1 MTRCLSSAS
10 ELTCGGLGK
19 AVHSGFEDA
28 LTAVVNLARQQP
40 VACLNSIGLLCVI
53 PYSKAEEACL
63 VGSGLLQLL
72 DMLCSPKAVTGDRE
86 VQRKVA
92 AIAWAGFRVLADRC
106 VSWEEKDQDP
116 TTSGESGLAH
126 QVSNLL
132 SNHLARVSHG
142 HSEALHDALAYLH
155 SLSQRSNMG
164 KAIIS
169 QSACIARL
177 LSLLVEQRPTP
188 KLVQVVLQLC
198 SVALPLM
205 STNDNEAV
213 QMPVVRQLTTETGL
227 PAAVQIVHLLIAKL
241 GDFVMP
247 MFSSTAAMATSRST
261 APQSLSC
268 SKIETVVADERD
280 DEMDRV
286 SVFVH
291 KRQDQSAHEVIQP
304 LLSSDSRPFR
314 LGGAANMDRVIK
326 MDRMMNQTGRAEAL
340 TDDKRLCMRKAAR
353 WAQAGFVISIGAPSD
368 GVMSASTADDRK
380 KRVAEEVCQD
390 RNEESTGED
399 SVRPFIS
406 GHVANSMASDIIAV
420 LHNLL
425 SSKDSK
431 TWLVWSNAIR
441 QVLLSALDSVP
452 SLVSS
457 LAYHAAMEES
467 TERPDDI
474 MSSAKSALAAL
485 CTLGGF
491 KESLRP
497 GCDVQIKDNA
507 EQPTRAQVL
516 SISDHEGVA
525 TICLHDQALS
535 YHPKNILQV
544 PLCRLVPPSSETLPL
559 GQLDVSNQVVKAVES
574 LLTSSLPSSLMIPT
588 QSVESALSVEAL
600 ACARLLGEMRSRA
613 CMLLSQHVAES
624 SFAKTFVDTA
634 HQPLKTL
641 CELANRCSPGERL
654 PVIEQLCE
662 KLRMLYRDCSRPAAP
677 PPAPKPREV
686 SLVADFLC
694 SL

>member
-1 MTRCLSSAS
+1 MGTYCIFRVG
-10 ELTCGGLGK
+10 ELTCGGLDN
-19 AVHSGFEDA
+19 AVQSGYEDA
-28 LTAVVNLARQQP
+28 LAAVVSLARQQP
-40 VACLNSIGLLCVI
+40 IACLNSIGLLCVI
-53 PYSKAEEACL
+53 PYGKAEEACL

-72 DMLCSPKAVTGDRE
+72 DVLCCPKAVTGDRE
-86 VQRKVA
+86 VQRKVG

-106 VSWEEKDQDP
+106 VSWEEKDQQQ
-116 TTSGESGLAH
+116 TMTGESGLAH

-142 HSEALHDALAYLH
+142 HSEALHNALAYLH

-169 QSACIARL
+169 QPACIARL

-205 STNDNEAV
+205 SVNDSEAV
-213 QMPVVRQLTTETGL
+213 RLPVIHQLSRDETGL
-227 PAAVQIVHLLIAKL
+227 SAAAQIVHLLIAKL

-247 MFSSTAAMATSRST
+247 MFFSTATTHSNVPQNLSSSR
-261 APQSLSC
+261 
-268 SKIETVVADERD
+268 IEILPTDESERD

-286 SVFVH
+286 SVFIH

-314 LGGAANMDRVIK
+314 LGGAANMDRVMK
-326 MDRMMNQTGRAEAL
+326 MDRTMNHTGRAEAV
-340 TDDKRLCMRKAAR
+340 TDDRRLCLRKAAR
-353 WAQAGFVISIGAPSD
+353 WAQVGFVVSIGPPAD
-368 GVMSASTADDRK
+368 GVTSATTADDRK
-380 KRVAEEVCQD
+380 KRMAEEVCQD
-390 RNEESTGED
+390 RNEDLAGED
-399 SVRPFIS
+399 CMRPFIS

-420 LHNLL
+420 LHSLL
-425 SSKDSK
+425 SSKESK
-431 TWLVWSNAIR
+431 IWHVWSNAIR
-441 QVLLSALDSVP
+441 NVLLSALDSVP

-457 LAYHAAMEES
+457 LACHASMEES
-467 TERPDDI
+467 TETPGDI

-485 CTLGGF
+485 CSLGGF

-497 GCDVQIKDNA
+497 GCNVQIKDGA
-507 EQPTRAQVL
+507 GEPTRAEVL

-525 TICLHDQALS
+525 TVCLHDDTIS
-535 YHPKNILQV
+535 YHHKNTLQV
-544 PLCRLVPPSSETLPL
+544 PLCCLVPPSSETLPL
-559 GQLDVSNQVVKAVES
+559 GQLDVTNQVVKAVES
-574 LLTSSLPSSLMIPT
+574 LLTSALPSSLMIPT
-588 QSVESALSVEAL
+588 EPVESTLSVEAL
-600 ACARLLGEMRSRA
+600 ACARLLGEMRTRA
-613 CMLLSQHVAES
+613 CMLLSQHVMEP
-624 SFAKTFVDTA
+624 SFAQAFLETA

-654 PVIEQLCE
+654 PVVEQLCE

-677 PPAPKPREV
+677 LPAPKPREV
-686 SLVADFLC
+686 E
-694 SL
+694 